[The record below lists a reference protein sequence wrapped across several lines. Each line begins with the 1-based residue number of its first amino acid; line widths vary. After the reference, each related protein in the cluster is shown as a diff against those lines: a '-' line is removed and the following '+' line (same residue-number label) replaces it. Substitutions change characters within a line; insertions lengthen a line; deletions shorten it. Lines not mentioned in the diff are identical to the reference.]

1 MTELL
6 SKEHR
11 ILEKAF
17 MDGRPFGTTAAGEK
31 IRDVSGVTVKANA
44 EYLEEVVTRNRGAEA
59 GARAVEEL
67 ARLLNERIRDSS
79 YHVTPAFLK
88 NPWNSYSYEF
98 VMFLAEFGL
107 NLTGDPHFQFNV
119 GKEKFV
125 NPIIQTLGRPFSV
138 AQIYKMFPHFG
149 QKFAKGS
156 IEFGVGTVTNRS
168 AVLRMKFTDRVYEQF
183 GPYRKRCV
191 ELICNSAKA
200 GLASVPD
207 RIHDL
212 KPATI
217 KDLSCIVDG
226 AEYCEWEFTW
236 TPEEGG
242 RFVWPLTGLLVGA
255 VTFGYLHFRYPAMVF
270 LERLAIALLPGI
282 ALWLSIRYRKL
293 RKGSRAREAL
303 IQEQLRFVE
312 ARHEELREAYLE
324 QERTSVELRRKVG
337 QLTTLHRAGLLFGS
351 TLDRETLLQRV
362 LESIIH
368 ELHYDRVMLT
378 LYDPVRKVSHDARIL
393 GVPDEIAA
401 FARSI
406 EVPVTDPDSL
416 EGTVLLRGQPV
427 LINDIREAWDRVH
440 PFNQQLATVTNTKS
454 IMSVPLKTQDHVRG
468 ALTVDRNQE
477 SSLTQDD
484 LDLMMT
490 LAGQVAIALDNT
502 DAYRMIETLNVGL
515 ELKVQERTTSLE
527 EVNRE
532 LGAANTQLRELNH
545 LKSAFVSIVSHELRT
560 PMTSIKGYVENM
572 LEGLTGELGEKQR
585 YYLTRVK
592 HNTERLTRMIGDLL
606 DLSRIEAG
614 RVELKLAPV
623 PMLDLVA
630 DVVESFQTIAREK
643 SLTVQ
648 ASSQNS
654 LPKIEGDRDKLHQVL
669 TNLIQNAVKF
679 TPKGGK
685 VWLETRVRDDGLVE
699 CCVADTG
706 CGIPLDEID
715 KVFDKFF
722 RGESVP
728 ADARGA
734 GLGLAITKTLVE
746 LHGGR
751 IWVESTP
758 GEGSRFFF
766 TLPIG
771 PSSH

>member
-1 MTELL
+1 
-6 SKEHR
+6 
-11 ILEKAF
+11 
-17 MDGRPFGTTAAGEK
+17 
-31 IRDVSGVTVKANA
+31 
-44 EYLEEVVTRNRGAEA
+44 
-59 GARAVEEL
+59 
-67 ARLLNERIRDSS
+67 
-79 YHVTPAFLK
+79 
-88 NPWNSYSYEF
+88 
-98 VMFLAEFGL
+98 
-107 NLTGDPHFQFNV
+107 
-119 GKEKFV
+119 
-125 NPIIQTLGRPFSV
+125 
-138 AQIYKMFPHFG
+138 
-149 QKFAKGS
+149 
-156 IEFGVGTVTNRS
+156 
-168 AVLRMKFTDRVYEQF
+168 MKFTDRVYEQF
-183 GPYRKRCV
+183 GPYRKRCA
-191 ELICNSAKA
+191 ELICNSSKA
-200 GLASVPD
+200 GLASVPE
-207 RIHDL
+207 RIHGL
-212 KPATI
+212 KFATI
-217 KDLSCIVDG
+217 KDLSCIANGD
-226 AEYCEWEFTW
+226 EYCEWEFSW
-236 TPEEGG
+236 IPQEGW
-242 RFVWPLTGLLVGA
+242 RFVWPLTGLLAGA
-255 VTFGYLHFRYPAMVF
+255 VTFAYLHLRYPAMTV
-270 LERLAIALLPGI
+270 LEELAIALLPGI
-282 ALWLSIRYRKL
+282 ALWHAIRSRRL
-293 RKGSRAREAL
+293 RNSSRAREAL

-337 QLTTLHRAGLLFGS
+337 QLTTLQHAGLLFGA

-362 LESIIH
+362 LEAIIH

-393 GVPDEIAA
+393 GVPEEIAA
-401 FARSI
+401 FARSL
-406 EVPVTDPDSL
+406 EVPVTDPETL
-416 EGTVLLRGQPV
+416 EGTVLLRGLPV
-427 LINDIREAWDRVH
+427 LIHDVRKESGRIH
-440 PFNQQLATVTNTKS
+440 PLNQQLAAATNARS
-454 IMSVPLKTQDHVRG
+454 IISVPLKSKDQVRG

-477 SSLTQDD
+477 NGLTQDD
-484 LDLMMT
+484 VDLLMT

-515 ELKVQERTTSLE
+515 EQKVQERTTSLE

-572 LEGLTGELGEKQR
+572 LEGLTGELSEKQR

-614 RVELKLAPV
+614 RVELKIAPLV
-623 PMLDLVA
+623 LEDLVA
-630 DVVESFQTIAREK
+630 EVVEGFQTIAREK
-643 SLTVQ
+643 AVTVH

-654 LPKIEGDRDKLHQVL
+654 LPKIDGDRDKLHQVL

-685 VWLETRVRDDGLVE
+685 VWVETRLDDDGFVE

-706 CGIPLDEID
+706 CGIPLDELD
-715 KVFDKFF
+715 KVFEKFY

-746 LHGGR
+746 LHRGR

-758 GEGSRFFF
+758 GEGSRFFY
-766 TLPIG
+766 TLPVE
-771 PSSH
+771 STLR